1 MENTVTLYEEVA
13 LITKRMLVAAQ
24 AQDWEKLS
32 TLEDQC
38 GEYVEKLKA
47 FDTEPPLTGDAYKRK
62 LASIKSILADD
73 REIRDLVAPWM
84 VKLNAMI
91 STQKVENR
99 LSASYGT

>member
-13 LITKRMLVAAQ
+13 HITKSMLVAAQ

-38 GEYVEKLKA
+38 SEYVERLKT
-47 FDTEPPLTGDAYKRK
+47 FETEPPLTGDAYARK

-91 STQKVENR
+91 STQKIEKR
-99 LSASYGT
+99 FSATYVA

>member
-13 LITKRMLVAAQ
+13 HITKSMLVAAQ

-38 GEYVEKLKA
+38 SEYVERLKT
-47 FDTEPPLTGDAYKRK
+47 FETEPPLTGDAYARK

-91 STQKVENR
+91 STQKIEKR
-99 LSASYGT
+99 YSATYVA

>member
-13 LITKRMLVAAQ
+13 HITKSMLVAAQ
-24 AQDWEKLS
+24 AQDWEKIS

-38 GEYVEKLKA
+38 SEYVERLKT
-47 FDTEPPLTGDAYKRK
+47 FETEPPLTGDAYARK

-91 STQKVENR
+91 STQKIEKR
-99 LSASYGT
+99 YSATYVA